1 MTFLLSVKYEPAYWR
16 ADMIFLMDS
25 SRFVTANNYLL
36 EKNFVKLIARLL
48 NLASNRSRSALF
60 TFGDHPQ
67 LEITFDGYREREAFD
82 AAVNK
87 APHLLGNRRIDKA
100 FESAAELLRT
110 KSRVTVPKYVVLL
123 TAGTQTLQ
131 SDTRSLS
138 DASRDVR
145 SHGGRVFVVAIL
157 TGGYKISEF
166 YPAVQR
172 PEDAFSVSSF
182 VDLLPR
188 APFMAARMMASWR
201 APARSSFAADI
212 AFIVDSSS
220 SLSPFQYTRAKRFV
234 RILSDYLNVVP
245 GRSRGALVT
254 FGESPVV
261 VFTFD
266 SYKSVSEYRSQVAEA
281 HYLGG
286 VSSISSTL
294 SAAATL
300 FPDARGSYPWIAILV
315 TPWRPDNIGDSRS
328 LEILARPLL
337 NRGVW
342 LYVLSIGEDPYVGWL
357 RPMLVETRDAFS
369 VVSYRDLPG
378 NIGPIASYI
387 TNDNCKYNIGS
398 PLFAS
403 YQVMP

>member
-1 MTFLLSVKYEPAYWR
+1 MLSKYLCQPLYLEAHYAWR
-16 ADMIFLMDS
+16 FRYLKVEARVPYAIRYHRPFINYELFPS
-25 SRFVTANNYLL
+25 SCVT
-36 EKNFVKLIARLL
+36 
-48 NLASNRSRSALF
+48 
-60 TFGDHPQ
+60 G
-67 LEITFDGYREREAFD
+67 
-82 AAVNK
+82 
-87 APHLLGNRRIDKA
+87 
-100 FESAAELLRT
+100 
-110 KSRVTVPKYVVLL
+110 
-123 TAGTQTLQ
+123 
-131 SDTRSLS
+131 
-138 DASRDVR
+138 
-145 SHGGRVFVVAIL
+145 
-157 TGGYKISEF
+157 
-166 YPAVQR
+166 
-172 PEDAFSVSSF
+172 
-182 VDLLPR
+182 
-188 APFMAARMMASWR
+188 

-369 VVSYRDLPG
+369 VVSFRDLPG